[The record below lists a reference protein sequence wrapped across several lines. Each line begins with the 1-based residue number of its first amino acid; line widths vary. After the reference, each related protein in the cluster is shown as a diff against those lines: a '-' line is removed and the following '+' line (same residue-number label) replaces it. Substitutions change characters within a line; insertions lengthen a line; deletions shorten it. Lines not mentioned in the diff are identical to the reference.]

1 VRTLVVSDLHLGS
14 RTGVDVLRR
23 PEALGALCER
33 LDGVERLVLLGDTLE
48 LRHGPAHRALED
60 AAPALRAIGRALGD
74 AEVVLVPGNH
84 DHPLAAPWL
93 DARAQDGPAPPLGLE
108 ERAGPG
114 ASAATLRVAE
124 LLAPAS
130 LDVAYPGVWLRDDV
144 YATHGHYLDR
154 HATVPSFERLAAGA
168 LGRFLRMAPHDMASP
183 DDYERVLAP
192 LYALLDAIAA
202 RTGDGHGVAGPAG
215 ASARAWELL
224 SGNGGRPPWR
234 GRLLAG
240 AFPAG
245 IAALNRAG
253 LGPLRADLSGEE
265 LRRAGLRAMGDV
277 VRHLGIGARHV
288 VFGHTHRA
296 GPLPGDDEREWTLA
310 GGARLL
316 NAGCW
321 VFEEM
326 YVGRRW
332 GRGPYWPGGA
342 IALDA
347 ASGPEH
353 LRVLDALPASALKG

>member
-1 VRTLVVSDLHLGS
+1 VRTLVVSDLHLGA
-14 RTGVDVLRR
+14 RTDVDVLRR
-23 PEALGALCER
+23 PAALGALCER
-33 LDGVERLVLLGDTLE
+33 LEGVERLVLLGDTLE

-60 AAPALRAIGRALGD
+60 AAPVLRAIAGALGD

-84 DHPLAAPWL
+84 DHPLGAPWL
-93 DARAQDGPAPPLGLE
+93 EARAQDGPAPPLGLE

-114 ASAATLRVAE
+114 ASAATLRIAE

-130 LDVAYPGVWLRDDV
+130 LDVAYPGVWLREDV

-168 LGRFLRMAPHDMASP
+168 LGRFLRAAPQDMASP
-183 DDYERVLAP
+183 DDYELVLAP

-202 RTGDGHGVAGPAG
+202 RTGEGRGATGPAA

-224 SGNGGRPPWR
+224 SGNGRRPWR

-288 VFGHTHRA
+288 LFGHTHRA
-296 GPLPGDDEREWTLA
+296 GPLPGDDEREWALT

-347 ASGPEH
+347 GSGPEH
-353 LRVLDALPASALKG
+353 VRLLDGLPATALKG

>member
-1 VRTLVVSDLHLGS
+1 VRTLVVSDLHLGA
-14 RTGVDVLRR
+14 RTDVDVLRR
-23 PEALGALCER
+23 PAALRALCER
-33 LDGVERLVLLGDTLE
+33 LEGVQRLVLLGDTLE

-60 AAPALRAIGRALGD
+60 AAPILRAIGGVLGD

-84 DHPLAAPWL
+84 DHPLGAPWL
-93 DARAQDGPAPPLGLE
+93 EARAQDGPAPPLGLE

-114 ASAATLRVAE
+114 ASAATLRIAQ
-124 LLAPAS
+124 LLRPAS
-130 LDVAYPGVWLRDDV
+130 LDVAYPGVWLREDV

-154 HATVPSFERLAAGA
+154 HATVPSFERLAAGV
-168 LGRFLRMAPHDMASP
+168 LGRFLRMAPQDMASP
-183 DDYERVLAP
+183 DDYELVLAP

-202 RTGDGHGVAGPAG
+202 RTGEGGGAGPAG

-224 SGNGGRPPWR
+224 SGNGRRPWR

-288 VFGHTHRA
+288 LFGHTHRA
-296 GPLPGDDEREWTLA
+296 GPLPGDDPLEWTLA

-347 ASGPEH
+347 GSGPEH
-353 LRVLDALPASALKG
+353 VRLLDGLPGTALKG